1 MNAPE
6 TERTANQRHAVVT
19 GATSGIG
26 RWIARGLA
34 QAGFSLS
41 LIARDAGRA
50 EAARRWI
57 SLAAP
62 GAEID
67 LTLADLSSLAE
78 TRSAG
83 AAIADA
89 HPRISL
95 LVNNAGLIMPRREV
109 TAEGHEKTLATNL
122 LSPLALTAALLPA
135 LEAASPARIVMIG
148 SSTSDRA
155 TIDPDNL
162 ELTHGWGMSR
172 AYARSK
178 LGLLMMS
185 RLWVARLA
193 PSGVTLNVVHP
204 GLVTTSLV
212 RHGGLDEWGWR
223 VIGRFALT
231 PEQGADTPLYACL
244 APDLAARTGLYL
256 KRRQEARPNRLVF
269 DDGLVSRVETAVT
282 RLLG

>member
-6 TERTANQRHAVVT
+6 TQREAATRHAVVT

-34 QAGFSLS
+34 QAGYSLS

-50 EAARRWI
+50 EAARSWI
-57 SLAAP
+57 SAGAQ

-67 LTLADLSSLAE
+67 VTLADLSSLAE
-78 TRSAG
+78 TRAAG
-83 AAIADA
+83 AAIAGA

-135 LEAASPARIVMIG
+135 LEAAGAARIVMVG

-155 TIDPDNL
+155 GIDPDNL
-162 ELTHGWGMSR
+162 ELSRGWGMSR

-185 RLWVARLA
+185 RLWAAQLA
-193 PSGVTLNVVHP
+193 PRGVTLNVVHP

-223 VIGRFALT
+223 LIGRFALT

-244 APDLAARTGLYL
+244 APELEGRTGLYL
-256 KRRQEARPNRLVF
+256 KRRAEARPNRLVL
-269 DDGLVSRVETAVT
+269 DERLVSRVEAAVN
-282 RLLG
+282 RMLG